1 MPFPLA
7 AIPAGLQA
15 LTGLGQ
21 ALFSGRKRKER
32 ELENYANQLTPNASI
47 TDYYN
52 KALSRYDANAYNSA
66 AYRQG
71 QQNIGSN
78 LATGISS
85 LQNRKSALSGISN
98 LVANANRASVANVA
112 NAENIQGANL
122 SRLGQAAGAEASNQN
137 RITDMKY
144 NLKAMKAGQAA
155 TTQNMG
161 MKNIFGGLSNLATS
175 LEDDDEE
182 GYYGTK
188 ASAPTETI
196 KNNVPKVSGMGVG
209 KVKLPFQ

>member
-1 MPFPLA
+1 MTPQVISA
-7 AIPAGLQA
+7 KLQA

-32 ELENYANQLTPNASI
+32 EFENYTNQLTPNASI

-85 LQNRKSALSGISN
+85 LQNRKSALSGVSN
-98 LVANANRASVANVA
+98 LVANANRAALSNVA

-122 SRLGQAAGAEASNQN
+122 SRLGQAAGTEASNQN

-161 MKNIFGGLSNLATS
+161 MKNIFGGLSNLAYS
-175 LEDDDEE
+175 FGEDGEDD
-182 GYYGTK
+182 GSK
-188 ASAPTETI
+188 KKPQ
-196 KNNVPKVSGMGVG
+196 
-209 KVKLPFQ
+209 LPFKLSNQVYMR